1 MRRYATQKATSR
13 GLLARKLSCYISVVL
28 TASATATPNLSR
40 FEHSD
45 LNAKVYESVR
55 AALLSG
61 QLEPGQKLSL
71 AALSEQLGVSRSPVH
86 QALTRLAAEGL
97 VEVRSRRGYFV
108 TPITTRAV
116 MEGYDVRL
124 ALELMAAE
132 RAVGNLDEAQ
142 LAALRAALEEAEAT
156 MLGDRPWDLRAYIHA
171 NQRFHRLHLD
181 LAGNQA
187 LSSIYAALPVS
198 LLMERVMAD
207 LSFSDLSAEIGK
219 QHRAIYEGYA
229 GGDLGAAQAA
239 VREHV
244 ELGRRMAVEAIEA
257 AGGAR

>member
-1 MRRYATQKATSR
+1 M
-13 GLLARKLSCYISVVL
+13 
-28 TASATATPNLSR
+28 ATAPAPALSP

-61 QLEPGQKLSL
+61 ELEPGQKLSL
-71 AALSEQLGVSRSPVH
+71 ASLSEQLGVSRSPVH

-97 VEVRSRRGYFV
+97 VDVRSRRGYFV
-108 TPITTRAV
+108 TPITTKAV

-124 ALELMAAE
+124 ALELIAAE
-132 RAVGNLDEAQ
+132 RAVGALGEAQ
-142 LAALRAALEEAEAT
+142 LEPLWAAFEAAQET
-156 MLGDRPWDLRAYIHA
+156 MLPERAWDLRAYIHA

-181 LAGNQA
+181 LAGNEA
-187 LSSIYAALPVS
+187 LSTIYANLPVS

-207 LSFSDLSAEIGK
+207 LSFDDLSTEIVE
-219 QHRAIYEGYA
+219 QHRAIAAGFA
-229 GGDLGAAQAA
+229 GGDLAAAQGAI
-239 VREHV
+239 REHV